1 MVLIFSVRLSPKHS
15 LAVRRLIVNK
25 LASHQ
30 IPSLYISIEIGL
42 MHTIKL
48 LNNEWWIIVLE
59 DLVQRGCSRLPE
71 SLKVFHRWLL
81 LLGYLRIDSVIWPVI
96 FFSGCKAMILQES
109 FLLLS
114 HRLKLFVSIYDFGLA
129 NERQSRGKI
138 LQLMLRLS
146 QMQNLGDSGPIF

>member
-1 MVLIFSVRLSPKHS
+1 
-15 LAVRRLIVNK
+15 
-25 LASHQ
+25 
-30 IPSLYISIEIGL
+30 
-42 MHTIKL
+42 
-48 LNNEWWIIVLE
+48 
-59 DLVQRGCSRLPE
+59 
-71 SLKVFHRWLL
+71 
-81 LLGYLRIDSVIWPVI
+81 
-96 FFSGCKAMILQES
+96 MILQES